1 MPNQSRRKSSTVR
14 VGIADKSPLVRAGL
28 RHLFENDERFVLVT
42 VLSHPAR
49 TAPIILLAR
58 PSPDR
63 AAGGERSIARAW
75 RNYLLTLLTSMTFGR
90 CKSLEY
96 VRKGYRGK
104 ISEFTGVEKRA
115 VA

>member
-49 TAPIILLAR
+49 TAPITGSMN
-58 PSPDR
+58 SPTCR
-63 AAGGERSIARAW
+63 HS
-75 RNYLLTLLTSMTFGR
+75 
-90 CKSLEY
+90 
-96 VRKGYRGK
+96 
-104 ISEFTGVEKRA
+104 TGQA
-115 VA
+115 VT

>member
-49 TAPIILLAR
+49 TAPITGSMN
-58 PSPDR
+58 SPTCR
-63 AAGGERSIARAW
+63 RSSPGW